1 MDKTKSKIVFDEY
14 KNIDEKVSVLTI
26 RKLLGLVVDKGS

>member
-14 KNIDEKVSVLTI
+14 KNINEKVSVLTI

>member
-1 MDKTKSKIVFDEY
+1 MDKTKSNIVFDEY